1 MCVFYKQL
9 HCAGSLL
16 SASSLSEAFTH
27 LSSLSMLV
35 KGPLQDLH
43 FCSRTWTYSTVFN
56 AALQFCSNFS
66 LDRRF
71 CFSTHCLSRSS
82 RILTRFVVTFSTETG
97 KHLWTVIRNR
107 RTFVVS
113 HGIPFALNLWLE
125 HDADFEASLSK
136 MAKSLSQSRLFVGR
150 Y

>member
-71 CFSTHCLSRSS
+71 LLLYPLSFTIIQNFDKICCDFLYRNWQAFVDSHQKLANICGQSWNTLCFKL
-82 RILTRFVVTFSTETG
+82 VVRTWRW
-97 KHLWTVIRNR
+97 LWSKLVKNGQVPFTV
-107 RTFVVS
+107 
-113 HGIPFALNLWLE
+113 
-125 HDADFEASLSK
+125 
-136 MAKSLSQSRLFVGR
+136 
-150 Y
+150 